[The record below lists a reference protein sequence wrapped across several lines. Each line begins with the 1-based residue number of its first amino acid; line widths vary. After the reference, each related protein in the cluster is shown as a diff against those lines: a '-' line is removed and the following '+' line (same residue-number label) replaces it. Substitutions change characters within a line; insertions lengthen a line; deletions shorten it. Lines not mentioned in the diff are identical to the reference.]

1 MNGIQNNNTTKSK
14 SIKISGKDFDFS
26 RFIIQ
31 GKLSE
36 GSFGVVYSGVDKDT
50 GEEIVM
56 KICKEEDMNRI
67 ESNVMKLLNRK
78 AIKNFPKLLYSGIM
92 PKGPG
97 LIL

>member
-1 MNGIQNNNTTKSK
+1 M
-14 SIKISGKDFDFS
+14 
-26 RFIIQ
+26 
-31 GKLSE
+31 SE

-97 LIL
+97 LILQRFGFTLDYYLTEREDLFSYRTTIQIGI